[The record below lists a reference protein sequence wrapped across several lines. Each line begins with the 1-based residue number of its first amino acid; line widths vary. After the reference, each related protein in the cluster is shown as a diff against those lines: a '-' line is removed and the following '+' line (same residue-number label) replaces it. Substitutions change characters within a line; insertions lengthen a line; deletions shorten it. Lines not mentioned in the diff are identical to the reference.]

1 MGQTLCQCVIELAAL
16 RLLYKYLQVFYMKL
30 QYRYYFFFNVSP
42 LYKDLNAVAAID
54 LSIDVSYLIQR
65 DRVFS

>member
-1 MGQTLCQCVIELAAL
+1 M
-16 RLLYKYLQVFYMKL
+16 F
-30 QYRYYFFFNVSP
+30 SP

-65 DRVFS
+65 DRVFSYIYGRGTKADSLLKN